1 MVMRVSVKTAEQAA
15 QEEQQ
20 AAGDAKPK
28 NTTATSGNGTSATGR
43 SDLRTNRD
51 QGTSQTRPAND
62 KIGRNDPC
70 WCGSGKKFKKC
81 HGR

>member
-1 MVMRVSVKTAEQAA
+1 VKTAEQAE
-15 QEEQQ
+15 QEEAEKQK
-20 AAGDAKPK
+20 GTTT
-28 NTTATSGNGTSATGR
+28 NTTTTSGNAKTSTSSTTGP
-43 SDLRTNRD
+43 DLRTNRD
-51 QGTSQTRPAND
+51 APAPSTRPANE